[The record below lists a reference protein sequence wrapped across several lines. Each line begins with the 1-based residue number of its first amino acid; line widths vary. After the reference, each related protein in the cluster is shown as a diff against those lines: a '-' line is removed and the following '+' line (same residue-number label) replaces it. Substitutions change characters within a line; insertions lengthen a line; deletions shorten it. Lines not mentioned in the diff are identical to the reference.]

1 MLKNRHIQ
9 HLTWLLAG
17 MMILMLT
24 ACSSSDEDNVSG
36 NDADQKKPAML
47 AVYVYAPEPAAG
59 TQKKVA
65 RRRADVGDVDAI
77 YDEGTIKSLQL
88 WIYES
93 VEPGKSTKPGEFVG
107 YLETNEVAT
116 LNSSQGATY
125 QIPVSDDFAA
135 RKPFVDVFVL
145 ANVKPENCG
154 VETLDKETCRDSLL
168 EKAKII
174 KEKFGLPPLS
184 TLTTAVPA
192 QGLPMS
198 GHMITKPVVGEAPAL
213 RVGTMD
219 EVFTVQLTRD
229 VSKLRFVFAKTT
241 GQPKVSI
248 TSIKIK
254 KDMIP
259 DEEYMFKTPEIM
271 TYNEAEAELLPTP
284 IDGEEGIASTAN
296 PLDFLYFDQE
306 AQTYENL
313 INGAG
318 LTVHGPIYL
327 RGSDKQLSGTISYSI
342 NNVAQEPVEFQM
354 QQAGDFKRNHTWI
367 VYAYYAGA
375 GRLQVQSL
383 YVKDWSGKEKSHS
396 FYNW

>member
-36 NDADQKKPAML
+36 SDADQKKPAML

-88 WIYES
+88 WIFES

-125 QIPVSDDFAA
+125 QIPVTDDFAA

-145 ANVKPENCG
+145 ANVKPGNCG
-154 VETLDKETCRDSLL
+154 VETLDKDTSRPDLL

-184 TLTTAVPA
+184 TLTIDVPA
-192 QGLPMS
+192 DGLPMS

-241 GQPKVSI
+241 EQPAVNI
-248 TSIKIK
+248 TGITINEY
-254 KDMIP
+254 MIP
-259 DEEYMFKTPEIM
+259 DEEYMFKTPESM
-271 TYNEAEAELLPTP
+271 TYNEEAELMTSLQAIPDVAETTDPT
-284 IDGEEGIASTAN
+284 E
-296 PLDFLYFDQE
+296 FLYFDQE
-306 AQTYENL
+306 AQAYEDR
-313 INGAG
+313 IKGAE
-318 LTVHGPIYL
+318 LTERGPIYL
-327 RGSDKQLSGTISYSI
+327 RESDKQLAGKIPYTIDGKD
-342 NNVAQEPVEFQM
+342 EKFVEFQM

-383 YVKDWSGKEKSHS
+383 YVKDWSGKEISHS

>member
-9 HLTWLLAG
+9 HLTWLLVG

-36 NDADQKKPAML
+36 SDADQKKPAML

-93 VEPGKSTKPGEFVG
+93 VSGAYVG

-145 ANVKPENCG
+145 ANVKPGNCG
-154 VETLDKETCRDSLL
+154 VETLDKETSRADLL

-184 TLTTAVPA
+184 TLTIEVPA
-192 QGLPMS
+192 EGLPMS

-259 DEEYMFKTPEIM
+259 DEEYMFKTPASM
-271 TYNEAEAELLPTP
+271 TYNDEDAELLPTP
-284 IDGEEGIASTAN
+284 IDGENGIASTDN
-296 PLDFLYFDQE
+296 PLDYLYFDQE

-327 RGSDKQLSGTISYSI
+327 RASDKQLSGTISYSI

-383 YVKDWSGKEKSHS
+383 YVKDWSGKEISYS

>member
-36 NDADQKKPAML
+36 SDADQKKPAML

-88 WIYES
+88 WIFES

-125 QIPVSDDFAA
+125 QIPVTDDFAA

-145 ANVKPENCG
+145 ANVKPGNCG
-154 VETLDKETCRDSLL
+154 VETLDKDTSRPDLL

-184 TLTTAVPA
+184 TLTIDVPA
-192 QGLPMS
+192 DGLPMS

-241 GQPKVSI
+241 EQPAVNI
-248 TSIKIK
+248 TGITINEY
-254 KDMIP
+254 MIP
-259 DEEYMFKTPEIM
+259 DEEYMFKTPESM
-271 TYNEAEAELLPTP
+271 TYNEEAELMTSLQAIPDVAETTDPT
-284 IDGEEGIASTAN
+284 E
-296 PLDFLYFDQE
+296 FLYFDQE
-306 AQTYENL
+306 AQAYEDR
-313 INGAG
+313 IKGAE
-318 LTVHGPIYL
+318 LTERGPIYL
-327 RGSDKQLSGTISYSI
+327 RESDKQLAGKITYTIDGKD
-342 NNVAQEPVEFQM
+342 EKFVEFQM

-383 YVKDWSGKEKSHS
+383 YVKDWSGKEISHS

>member
-24 ACSSSDEDNVSG
+24 ACSSSDEDNESG

-65 RRRADVGDVDAI
+65 RRRADGGDVDAI
-77 YDEGTIKSLQL
+77 NDEGTIKSLQL

-93 VEPGKSTKPGEFVG
+93 VEEGKSTKPGEFVG

-125 QIPVSDDFAA
+125 QIPVTDDFAA

-145 ANVKPENCG
+145 ANVKPGNCG
-154 VETLDKETCRDSLL
+154 VETLDKETSRADLL

-184 TLTTAVPA
+184 TLTTKVPA
-192 QGLPMS
+192 EGLPMS

-241 GQPKVSI
+241 EQPKVSI

-254 KDMIP
+254 KEMIP
-259 DEEYMFKTPEIM
+259 DEEYMFKTPESM
-271 TYNEAEAELLPTP
+271 AYNEEAELMTSLQAIPDVAETTDPT
-284 IDGEEGIASTAN
+284 E
-296 PLDFLYFDQE
+296 FLYFDQE
-306 AQTYENL
+306 AQAYEDL
-313 INGAG
+313 INGAEPE
-318 LTVHGPIYL
+318 LTVRGPIYL
-327 RGSDKQLSGTISYSI
+327 RESDKQLAGKITYTIDGKD
-342 NNVAQEPVEFQM
+342 EKFVEFQM